1 MISMKS
7 LPEDIVI
14 DILARLPVK
23 SILRFKSVSKHW
35 YTLPTNPH
43 FTAAHLRH
51 SSSSNNPLFILRHG
65 SYLSELKTTVF
76 DANFETLPPDLHVPE
91 NRLDD
96 YSASIMGSCNGL
108 LCIRFSTNNVMFWNP
123 ATRLFRQVPSFNLRS
138 PFTHLTRAVLIGE
151 CTGFGFNSQIADYKL
166 VKFAMF
172 YYKDWRSEDQMIWDG
187 LELKALV
194 FSWKNWSW
202 KVLKDAHIPA
212 ATYDSQVAAN
222 GHLYWI
228 GSKDGMRDF
237 VLEFDLVNDSFR
249 TIEWSD
255 DHRPDAQRKLNRL
268 DMETRITV
276 FKSYL
281 QGLSEDDDDDYELL
295 VITENGEYAEGSVW
309 EKLCSHGCFDGSA
322 SYEYDG
328 YWNGLQVIKR
338 LGGYR
343 SYLYFFNPQT
353 NVVRLLDDISINF
366 FGLKNY
372 VESLVPVCGL
382 NIDSNL

>member
-1 MISMKS
+1 MKS

-14 DILARLPVK
+14 DILTRLPVK

-35 YTLPTNPH
+35 YTLPTNPQ

-51 SSSSNNPLFILRHG
+51 SSSSNPLFIVPHG
-65 SYLSELKTTVF
+65 SLGELKTTVF
-76 DANFETLPPDLHVPE
+76 DADFATIYPDLKVPE

-96 YSASIMGSCNGL
+96 HSASIVGSCNGL
-108 LCIRFSTNNVMFWNP
+108 LCIEFIPDNIILWNP
-123 ATRLFRQVPSFNLRS
+123 ATKLIRQVPSFNLRS
-138 PFTHLTRAVLIGE
+138 QFTHLTRFVSIGE
-151 CTGFGFNSQIADYKL
+151 RTGFGFNSETADYKL
-166 VKFAMF
+166 
-172 YYKDWRSEDQMIWDG
+172 IWDG